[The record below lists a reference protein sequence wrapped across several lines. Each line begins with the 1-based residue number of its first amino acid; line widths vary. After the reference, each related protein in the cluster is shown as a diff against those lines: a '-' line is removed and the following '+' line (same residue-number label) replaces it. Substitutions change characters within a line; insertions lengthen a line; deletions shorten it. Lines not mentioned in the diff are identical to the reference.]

1 MASWSDASS
10 VCRPYSRARSWSI
23 ETSATGAVSP
33 ATPAAPVRNV
43 VAAPAWAG
51 VQYPRRPET
60 TVSWSLNG
68 SSGWRIGVS
77 SNPRPSSAGVQYSIA
92 MPLGT

>member
-1 MASWSDASS
+1 M
-10 VCRPYSRARSWSI
+10 CRPYSRARSWSI

-33 ATPAAPVRNV
+33 ATPPVPVRNV

-51 VQYPRRPET
+51 VQYPLRPET
-60 TVSWSLNG
+60 TVIWSLKG
-68 SSGWRIGVS
+68 SSGWRIGVRP
-77 SNPRPSSAGVQYSIA
+77 NPRPSSAGVQYSIA